1 MRVPTPVRRSA
12 LIVAVL
18 ALGLVPLVAG
28 CGSSSGSSGGTTKE
42 SGGESEGGTTTVGGL
57 KANNHG
63 TKTVEAGGK
72 TEVEL
77 DDFYFEPTVL
87 QGKPGEKVML
97 ELKNEGKV
105 EHSFTVDSQGIDKEL
120 EPGDEGEVTVSIPK
134 SGAVAFYCKY
144 HKSSGMAGALAVTG
158 QSGGSGGMTGTGT
171 TEDNGG
177 KSGYGGY

>member
-1 MRVPTPVRRSA
+1 
-12 LIVAVL
+12 VAVL

-28 CGSSSGSSGGTTKE
+28 CGSSSGSSGGTTTE
-42 SGGESEGGTTTVGGL
+42 GGESEGGTTTVAGL

-63 TKTVEAGGK
+63 TKSVETSGK

-87 QGKPGEKVML
+87 EGKAGETVTL
-97 ELKNEGKV
+97 ELKNEGNV
-105 EHSFTVDSQGIDKEL
+105 EHSFTMDSQGIDKDI
-120 EPGDEGEVTVSIPK
+120 EPGDEGEVTATIPK
-134 SGAVAFYCKY
+134 SGVISFFCKY